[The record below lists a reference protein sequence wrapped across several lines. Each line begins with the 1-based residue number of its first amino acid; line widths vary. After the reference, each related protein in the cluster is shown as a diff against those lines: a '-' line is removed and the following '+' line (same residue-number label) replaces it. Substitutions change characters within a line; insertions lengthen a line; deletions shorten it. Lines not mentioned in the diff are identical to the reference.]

1 MLSDTFSEGKLKDLR
16 GPFPS
21 DQPTELDD
29 HGFLDDH
36 DLEDVDDDGE
46 AGLTTETP
54 HLTAKTPE
62 ATPEGPRTPSKNP
75 IFGSGFTSLF
85 LPEIEPRLKN
95 TGVVSPIRSTR
106 LVDPGTHLG
115 KGKVVVLR
123 DVSFVT

>member
-16 GPFPS
+16 GSFPS

-29 HGFLDDH
+29 HGFLDDN

-54 HLTAKTPE
+54 QPTTEEPE
-62 ATPEGPRTPSKNP
+62 TTPEGPKTPSMNP
-75 IFGSGFTSLF
+75 MFGSGFTSVF
-85 LPEIEPRLKN
+85 SPEIKPRLKS
-95 TGVVSPIRSTR
+95 TDVVSSTRSTQP
-106 LVDPGTHLG
+106 VDPGTHLG

-123 DVSFVT
+123 DISFVT

>member
-1 MLSDTFSEGKLKDLR
+1 MLSDTFSEGKLKELQ
-16 GPFPS
+16 GPFPA

-29 HGFLDDH
+29 HGFLDDD

-46 AGLTTETP
+46 AELTTETP
-54 HLTAKTPE
+54 QLTAKTQE
-62 ATPEGPRTPSKNP
+62 ATPEGPKTPSKDP
-75 IFGSGFTSLF
+75 MFGSGFASAF
-85 LPEIEPRLKN
+85 SPDFEPRLKN

-106 LVDPGTHLG
+106 LVNPGTHLG